1 MCTRG
6 PMRYV
11 DTPSLHTYNQVIV
24 TVEEASVQPT
34 TLSDAAAQYLETQKE
49 KDVHAAQRELSR
61 FVQWCG
67 QDRQVSAILP
77 IQVEEYSATLEYSGD
92 GGAVRLA
99 ITKRFL
105 NFLRKHGM
113 TETRLASFARI
124 RRNGKRRAAAQAK
137 RVALESPK
145 KITAEGH
152 KKLLEDLDSL
162 KAERSKIAEEIRQAA
177 STGDFSENSPLD
189 AAREHQGQTEARI
202 RELESILQN
211 AVIMDGSSVGMGS
224 ASISVGSRVVLQHL
238 QTGKEISYLLV
249 EPSEADPSSGKLST
263 ASPVGQAV
271 LDRSEGDQVE
281 VVTPKGA
288 VTYKVTGVG

>member
-1 MCTRG
+1 M
-6 PMRYV
+6 
-11 DTPSLHTYNQVIV
+11 
-24 TVEEASVQPT
+24 TVEQGSAAPT

-49 KDVHAAQRELSR
+49 KDAHAAKRELSR

-67 QDRQVSAILP
+67 QNRPVSAVLP
-77 IQVEEYSATLEYSGD
+77 IQVEEYSATLEYAGD
-92 GGAVRLA
+92 GGTVRLA

-124 RRNGKRRAAAQAK
+124 RRNGKRRAAAQGK
-137 RVALESPK
+137 RVALEPK
-145 KITAEGH
+145 KITPEGH

-162 KAERSKIAEEIRQAA
+162 KAERTKIADEIRQAA

-202 RELESILQN
+202 RELESILKN
-211 AVIMDGSSVGMGS
+211 AVIMDGSSPGIGG
-224 ASISVGSRVVLQHL
+224 ASIAVGSRVVLQHL

-249 EPSEADPSSGKLST
+249 EPSEADPSSGRLST

-271 LDRSEGDQVE
+271 LDHSEGDQVE
-281 VVTPKGA
+281 VITPKGA
-288 VTYKVTGVG
+288 VTYKVTQVG

>member
-1 MCTRG
+1 MS
-6 PMRYV
+6 V
-11 DTPSLHTYNQVIV
+11 DEGL
-24 TVEEASVQPT
+24 VQPT
-34 TLSDAAAQYLETQKE
+34 TLSNAAAQYLETQKE
-49 KDVHAAQRELSR
+49 KDAYAAQRELSR

-67 QDRQVSAILP
+67 RDRPVNAVLP
-77 IQVEEYSATLEYSGD
+77 IQVEEYSATLEYAGE
-92 GGAVRLA
+92 GGSVRLA

-124 RRNGKRRAAAQAK
+124 RRNGKRRAAAQAN
-137 RVALESPK
+137 RVVLEAPK
-145 KITAEGH
+145 KITPEGH

-162 KAERSKIAEEIRQAA
+162 KAERSKIADEIRQAA

-202 RELESILQN
+202 RELESILKN
-211 AVIMDGSSVGMGS
+211 SVIMDGSSAGVKS
-224 ASISVGSRVVLQHL
+224 AFIGVGSRVALQHL

-249 EPSEADPSSGKLST
+249 EPSEADPSSGRLST

-271 LDRSEGDQVE
+271 LDHTEGDQVE

-288 VTYKVTGVG
+288 VTYKVTRVG

>member
-1 MCTRG
+1 M
-6 PMRYV
+6 
-11 DTPSLHTYNQVIV
+11 
-24 TVEEASVQPT
+24 VQPT

-49 KDVHAAQRELSR
+49 KDAHAAQRELSR

-67 QDRQVSAILP
+67 PGRRVNAVLP
-77 IQVEEYSATLEYSGD
+77 IQIEEYSATLEYAGD
-92 GGAVRLA
+92 GGTVRLA

-124 RRNGKRRAAAQAK
+124 RRNGKRRAAAQARRIASEAPK
-137 RVALESPK
+137 R
-145 KITAEGH
+145 ITPEGH
-152 KKLLEDLDSL
+152 KKLLEDLDFL
-162 KAERSKIAEEIRQAA
+162 KAERGKIADEIRQAA

-202 RELESILQN
+202 RELESILKN
-211 AVIMDGSSVGMGS
+211 AVIMDGSTGTGS
-224 ASISVGSRVVLQHL
+224 ASISVGSRVALQHL

-249 EPSEADPSSGKLST
+249 EPSEADPSSGRLST
-263 ASPVGQAV
+263 ASPVGRAM

-288 VTYKVTGVG
+288 VTYKVTRVG

>member
-1 MCTRG
+1 M
-6 PMRYV
+6 
-11 DTPSLHTYNQVIV
+11 
-24 TVEEASVQPT
+24 TVEEGSAAPT
-34 TLSDAAAQYLETQKE
+34 TLSDAVAQYLETQKE
-49 KDVHAAQRELSR
+49 KDAHAAQRELSR

-67 QDRQVSAILP
+67 RDRPVSAVLP
-77 IQVEEYSATLEYSGD
+77 IQVEEYSATLEYAGD
-92 GGAVRLA
+92 GGTVRLA

-137 RVALESPK
+137 RVALEAPK
-145 KITAEGH
+145 QITPEGH

-162 KAERSKIAEEIRQAA
+162 KAERSKIADEIRRAA

-202 RELESILQN
+202 RELESILKN
-211 AVIMDGSSVGMGS
+211 AVIMDGSSAGVKG
-224 ASISVGSRVVLQHL
+224 ASIAVGSRVVLQHL

-249 EPSEADPSSGKLST
+249 EPSEADPSSGRLST

-281 VVTPKGA
+281 VITPKGA
-288 VTYKVTGVG
+288 VTYKVTQVG